1 MTGNNRA
8 MWTKRVACLIAW
20 LMAATVSLAA
30 ALQPP
35 PESAAVAGL
44 AIKLFEH
51 AHYSHHNLDAESA
64 SRFLAR
70 YIEALDYN
78 RLFFLQSDLKEF
90 DNHLATLAHQ
100 TRAGDVQ
107 PGFDIF
113 ARYRERVEQA
123 VALAKDCLKQPMKFD
138 GNETILID
146 RSKTPWPANEAERA
160 KLWRE
165 RVKYDLLQESLNKT
179 KPDEAI
185 RVLTRRY
192 DRMLRSMREMDAG
205 DVLEVYLNAL
215 CHAYDP
221 HSDYLGASQL
231 KDFEIGMRLSLFGIG
246 AVLRSEDGYAKIVS
260 LVPGGPADLDKRLK
274 PNDRI
279 VAVGEGDQPPV
290 DVVDMK
296 LTKVVEHIRGAKGT
310 KVKLTVI
317 PASAADSSVRKVIT
331 IVRDE
336 VKLTE
341 QQAKAKVVELPATN
355 DAPAKRLGVIDLP
368 SFYADTEK
376 IRNGD
381 NNCTSSTRDVG
392 ILIQKLKAQKVDGIV
407 LDLRRNGGG
416 LLDEAV
422 ALAGLFIKEGPIVQI
437 KDPRDRIQVLRD
449 EDPEVAYSG
458 PLVVL
463 VSHVSASASEIFAAA
478 MQDYGRALVIGDS
491 KTFGKGTVQTMLA
504 LSAWLQDVPNP
515 GALKLTTQKFYRV
528 AGGSTQ
534 NRGVIPDITMPSL
547 YDIRD
552 IGESSLNNAMP
563 YDEVQPSPHLNFG
576 AFNGKLTELRQRSM
590 IRVATEREFTYL
602 NEDIARLKQ
611 QLKEGT
617 VSLNKTKRLEEKK
630 ATADRDAARKK
641 ERHTRTVPELK
652 FTDIAVGATNAVVSV
667 TPPHTA
673 PAVATAA
680 KPAAHDADLT
690 NDPDAES
697 DTKEPATDPIL
708 NESLAVLRDLV
719 VLTSPPSGTAVAAT
733 PTPK

>member
-1 MTGNNRA
+1 
-8 MWTKRVACLIAW
+8 
-20 LMAATVSLAA
+20 MAKP
-30 ALQPP
+30 LQPAP
-35 PESAAVAGL
+35 DASAITGL
-44 AIKLFEH
+44 AVKLFEH
-51 AHYSHHNLDAESA
+51 AHYSHHKLDEEAA
-64 SRFLAR
+64 SRFLTR
-70 YIEALDYN
+70 YIESLDYN

-90 DNHLATLAHQ
+90 EAYRPLLVDR

-113 ARYRERVEQA
+113 ARYQQRIEQA
-123 VALAKDCLKQPMKFD
+123 VALAKETLQQPMKFD

-146 RSKTPWPANEAERA
+146 RTKAPWPADEAERA

-179 KPDEAI
+179 KPDEAVRI
-185 RVLTRRY
+185 LTRRY
-192 DRMLRSMREMDAG
+192 DRMLRSMHEMDSG
-205 DVLEVYLNAL
+205 DVLEFYLNAL

-231 KDFEIGMRLSLFGIG
+231 KDFEIGMRMSLFGIG

-279 VAVGEGDQPPV
+279 VAVAEGDQAPV
-290 DVVDMK
+290 DVMDMK

-341 QQAKAKVVELPATN
+341 QRAKAKVVDLAAAN
-355 DAPAKRLGVIDLP
+355 GAPARKLGVIDLP

-376 IRNGD
+376 LRNGD
-381 NNCTSSTRDVG
+381 NDGVSSTHDVAA
-392 ILIQKLKAQKVDGIV
+392 LIEQLKTQHVNGIV

-422 ALAGLFIKEGPIVQI
+422 SLAGLFIKEGPVVQI
-437 KDPRDRIQVLRD
+437 KDPRQRIQVLRD
-449 EDPEVAYSG
+449 EDPAVAYDG

-478 MQDYGRALVIGDS
+478 MQDYGRALVVGDS
-491 KTFGKGTVQTMLA
+491 KTFGKGTVQTMLS
-504 LSAWLQDVPNP
+504 LSAWLPDKDIPNP

-534 NRGVIPDITMPSL
+534 NRGVIPDIIFPSL
-547 YDIRD
+547 YDARD
-552 IGESSLNNAMP
+552 VGESSLNNAMA
-563 YDEVQPSPHLNFG
+563 YDEVQPAPHQNCG
-576 AFNGKLTELRQRSM
+576 VFNGRLTELRQRSLL
-590 IRVATEREFTYL
+590 RVATDPEFTYL
-602 NEDIARLKQ
+602 NEDIARLTRQIKQ
-611 QLKEGT
+611 GSI
-617 VSLNKTKRLEEKK
+617 SLNQAQRLSEKK
-630 ATADRDAARKK
+630 TDADRLADRKK
-641 ERHTRTVPELK
+641 ERLARKTPALK
-652 FTDIAVGATNAVVSV
+652 FTEFTVSATNAVVAV
-667 TPPHTA
+667 AA
-673 PAVATAA
+673 PAAA
-680 KPAAHDADLT
+680 PAASATPHDMNDDSDADEEI
-690 NDPDAES
+690 DA
-697 DTKEPATDPIL
+697 KEPASDPVL
-708 NESLAVLRDLV
+708 KESLAIVGDLASM
-719 VLTSPPSGTAVAAT
+719 TPSQSGTAVAAT
-733 PTPK
+733 PSSH

>member
-1 MTGNNRA
+1 M
-8 MWTKRVACLIAW
+8 KRFVCLIVW
-20 LMAATVSLAA
+20 CLAATVAMA
-30 ALQPP
+30 KPLQPAP
-35 PESAAVAGL
+35 DASAITGL
-44 AIKLFEH
+44 AVKLFEH
-51 AHYSHHNLDAESA
+51 AHYSHHKLDEEAA
-64 SRFLAR
+64 SRFLTR
-70 YIEALDYN
+70 YIESLDYN

-90 DNHLATLAHQ
+90 EAYRPLLVDR

-113 ARYRERVEQA
+113 ARYQQRIEQA
-123 VALAKDCLKQPMKFD
+123 VALAKETLQQPMKFD

-146 RSKTPWPANEAERA
+146 RTKAPWPADEAERA

-179 KPDEAI
+179 KPDEAVRI
-185 RVLTRRY
+185 LTRRY
-192 DRMLRSMREMDAG
+192 DRMLRSMHEMDSG
-205 DVLEVYLNAL
+205 DVLEFYLNAL

-231 KDFEIGMRLSLFGIG
+231 KDFEIGMRMSLFGIG

-279 VAVGEGDQPPV
+279 VAVAEGDQAPV
-290 DVVDMK
+290 DVMDMK

-341 QQAKAKVVELPATN
+341 QRAKAKVVDLAAAN
-355 DAPAKRLGVIDLP
+355 GAPARKLGVIDLP

-376 IRNGD
+376 LRNGD
-381 NNCTSSTRDVG
+381 NDGVSSTHDVAA
-392 ILIQKLKAQKVDGIV
+392 LIEQLKTQHVNGIV

-422 ALAGLFIKEGPIVQI
+422 SLAGLFIKEGPVVQI
-437 KDPRDRIQVLRD
+437 KDPRQRIQVLRD
-449 EDPEVAYSG
+449 EDPAVAYDG

-478 MQDYGRALVIGDS
+478 MQDYGRALVVGDS
-491 KTFGKGTVQTMLA
+491 KTFGKGTVQTMLS
-504 LSAWLQDVPNP
+504 LSAWLPDKDIPNP

-534 NRGVIPDITMPSL
+534 NRGVIPDIIFPSL
-547 YDIRD
+547 YDARD
-552 IGESSLNNAMP
+552 VGESSLNNAMA
-563 YDEVQPSPHLNFG
+563 YDEVQPAPHQNCG
-576 AFNGKLTELRQRSM
+576 VFNGRLTELRQRSLL
-590 IRVATEREFTYL
+590 RVATDPEFTYL
-602 NEDIARLKQ
+602 NEDIARLTRQIKQ
-611 QLKEGT
+611 GSI
-617 VSLNKTKRLEEKK
+617 SLNQAQRLSEKK
-630 ATADRDAARKK
+630 TDADRLADRKK
-641 ERHTRTVPELK
+641 ERLARKTPALK
-652 FTDIAVGATNAVVSV
+652 FTEFTVSATNAVVAV
-667 TPPHTA
+667 AA
-673 PAVATAA
+673 PAAA
-680 KPAAHDADLT
+680 PAASATPHDMNDDSDADEEI
-690 NDPDAES
+690 DA
-697 DTKEPATDPIL
+697 KEPASDPVL
-708 NESLAVLRDLV
+708 KESLAIVGDLASM
-719 VLTSPPSGTAVAAT
+719 TPSQSGTAVAAT
-733 PTPK
+733 PSSH

>member
-1 MTGNNRA
+1 
-8 MWTKRVACLIAW
+8 MWMKHAAGLIVW
-20 LMAATVSLAA
+20 LLVATVSLGAA
-30 ALQPP
+30 SQPP
-35 PESAAVAGL
+35 PESAAVTTL
-44 AIKLFEH
+44 AVKLFEH
-51 AHYSHHNLDAESA
+51 AHYSHHKLDAESA
-64 SRFLAR
+64 SRFLMR
-70 YIEALDYN
+70 YVEALDYN

-90 DNHLATLAHQ
+90 NNLLATLPDR

-113 ARYRERVEQA
+113 ARYQQRIAEA
-123 VALAKDCLKQPMKFD
+123 VALAKESLKQPPNFSTND
-138 GNETILID
+138 TIQID
-146 RSKTPWPANEAERA
+146 RSKAPWPADEADRA
-160 KLWRE
+160 KLWRG
-165 RVKYDLLQESLNKT
+165 RVQYDLLQESLNKT
-179 KPDEAI
+179 KTKPDEAI
-185 RVLTRRY
+185 SVLTRRY

-205 DVLEVYLNAL
+205 DVLEFYLNAL

-246 AVLRSEDGYAKIVS
+246 AILRSEDGYAKIVS

-274 PNDRI
+274 PDDRI

-290 DVVDMK
+290 DVMDMK

-317 PASAADSSVRKVIT
+317 PASAADSSERKVIT

-341 QQAKAKVVELPATN
+341 QQAKAKVVELPAAGDT
-355 DAPAKRLGVIDLP
+355 PAKRLGVIDLP
-368 SFYADTEK
+368 SFYADTDK
-376 IRNGD
+376 IRSGETNYV
-381 NNCTSSTRDVG
+381 SSTRHVS
-392 ILIQKLKAQKVDGIV
+392 ILIAKLKAQKVDGIV

-449 EDPEVAYSG
+449 EDPSVTYDG

-463 VSHVSASASEIFAAA
+463 TSHVSASASEILAAA
-478 MQDYGRALVIGDS
+478 MQDYGRALVVGDS
-491 KTFGKGTVQTMLA
+491 KTFGKGTVQTMLS

-534 NRGVIPDITMPSL
+534 NRGVIPDIIMPSL
-547 YDIRD
+547 YDIRE

-563 YDEVQPSPHLNFG
+563 YDEVQPAPHLNFG
-576 AFNGKLTELRQRSM
+576 AFNGKLTELRQRSLL
-590 IRVATEREFTYL
+590 RVATEREFTYL

-617 VSLNKTKRLEEKK
+617 VSLNKAKRLEEKN
-630 ATADRDAARKK
+630 ATTERDAARKK
-641 ERHTRTVPELK
+641 ERRARKAPELK
-652 FTDIAVGATNAVVSV
+652 FTDLAVGTTNAVASV
-667 TPPHTA
+667 TAPRTA
-673 PAVATAA
+673 PSADAAA
-680 KPAAHDADLT
+680 KPVSHDAD
-690 NDPDAES
+690 DPDATGE
-697 DTKEPATDPIL
+697 DNDVKEPATDPLL

-719 VLTSPPSGTAVAAT
+719 MFTTPSSGTAVAAN
-733 PTPK
+733 PQPK

>member
-1 MTGNNRA
+1 MWMKRTG
-8 MWTKRVACLIAW
+8 CLIVW
-20 LMAATVSLAA
+20 LLVATVSFGA

-35 PESAAVAGL
+35 PESATITGL
-44 AIKLFEH
+44 AVKLFEH
-51 AHYSHHNLDAESA
+51 AHYSHHKLDTESA
-64 SRFLAR
+64 SRFLMR
-70 YIEALDYN
+70 YIEALDYS
-78 RLFFLQSDLKEF
+78 RLFFIQSDLKEF
-90 DNHLATLAHQ
+90 DNHLPALADR

-107 PGFDIF
+107 PAFDIF
-113 ARYRERVEQA
+113 ARYRQRTEEA
-123 VALAKDCLKQPMKFD
+123 VALAKECLKQPMNFD
-138 GNETILID
+138 GNDTILID
-146 RSKTPWPANEAERA
+146 RSKAPWPANETERA

-192 DRMLRSMREMDAG
+192 DRTLRSMREMDAG

-260 LVPGGPADLDKRLK
+260 VVPGGPADLDKRLK
-274 PNDRI
+274 PNDRV
-279 VAVGEGDQPPV
+279 VAVAEGDQPPV

-310 KVKLTVI
+310 KVKLTII
-317 PASAADSSVRKVIT
+317 PANATDSSVRKVIT

-341 QQAKAKVVELPATN
+341 QRAKARVVELAAGN
-355 DAPAKRLGVIDLP
+355 GVPAKRLGVIDLP

-376 IRNGD
+376 MRAGD
-381 NNCTSSTRDVG
+381 NNCTSSTRDVAT
-392 ILIQKLKAQKVDGIV
+392 LLEKLKTQKVDGIV

-422 ALAGLFIKEGPIVQI
+422 TLAGLFIKDGPIVQI
-437 KDPRDRIQVLRD
+437 KDPRQRIQVLRD
-449 EDPEVAYSG
+449 EDPELAYGG

-478 MQDYGRALVIGDS
+478 MQDYGRALVVGDS
-491 KTFGKGTVQTMLA
+491 KTFGKGTVQTMLS

-534 NRGVIPDITMPSL
+534 NRGVIPGITLPSL

-552 IGESSLNNAMP
+552 IGESSLENAMP
-563 YDEVQPSPHLNFG
+563 YDEVQPAAHQNYDSF
-576 AFNGKLTELRQRSM
+576 AGKQTELRQRSM
-590 IRVATEREFTYL
+590 IRVATEPEFTYL

-617 VSLNKTKRLEEKK
+617 VSLNKARRLEEKK
-630 ATADRDAARKK
+630 ATTDREAARKK
-641 ERHTRTVPELK
+641 ERLARNTPPLTFTEITV
-652 FTDIAVGATNAVVSV
+652 TNAVVSASA
-667 TPPHTA
+667 PRTA
-673 PAVATAA
+673 STAA
-680 KPAAHDADLT
+680 AVPKSAVHDPEDDSEAD
-690 NDPDAES
+690 DES
-697 DTKEPATDPIL
+697 DSKEPAADPIL
-708 NESLAVLRDLV
+708 NESLSILRDLV
-719 VLTSPPSGTAVAAT
+719 VFGAHQSGTAVAAT
-733 PTPK
+733 PSPK

>member
-1 MTGNNRA
+1 
-8 MWTKRVACLIAW
+8 MWMKQIVGLIIW
-20 LMAATVSLAA
+20 LLAANLSLGA

-35 PESAAVAGL
+35 PESTAVTAL
-44 AIKLFEH
+44 AVKLFEH
-51 AHYSHHNLDAESA
+51 AHYSHHKLDAESA
-64 SRFLAR
+64 SRFLTR
-70 YIEALDYN
+70 YVEALDYN

-90 DNHLATLAHQ
+90 NNCLATLPDR
-100 TRAGDVQ
+100 TRTGDVQ

-113 ARYRERVEQA
+113 ARYQQRIEQA
-123 VALAKDCLKQPMKFD
+123 VAIAKDCLKQPMSFD

-146 RSKTPWPANEAERA
+146 RSKAPWPANEAERA
-160 KLWRE
+160 KLWHE
-165 RVKYDLLQESLNKT
+165 RVKYDLLQEALNKT

-192 DRMLRSMREMDAG
+192 DRLQRSMREMDPG
-205 DVLEVYLNAL
+205 DILEVYLNAF

-279 VAVGEGDQPPV
+279 VAVSEGDQPPV

-296 LTKVVEHIRGAKGT
+296 LTKVVEHIRGSKGT
-310 KVKLTVI
+310 KVKLTII

-331 IVRDE
+331 LVRDE

-355 DAPAKRLGVIDLP
+355 NAPARRLGVIDLP

-376 IRNGD
+376 MRNGD
-381 NNCTSSTRDVG
+381 NNGTSSTRDVS

-416 LLDEAV
+416 LLDEAI

-437 KDPRDRIQVLRD
+437 KDLRDRIQVLRD
-449 EDPEVAYSG
+449 EDPSIGYDG
-458 PLVVL
+458 PLLVL
-463 VSHVSASASEIFAAA
+463 VSHVSASASEILGAA
-478 MQDYGRALVIGDS
+478 MQDYGRALVVGDS
-491 KTFGKGTVQTMLA
+491 KTFGKGTVQTMLSLA
-504 LSAWLQDVPNP
+504 AWLQDVPNP
-515 GALKLTTQKFYRV
+515 GALKVTTQKFYRV

-534 NRGVIPDITMPSL
+534 NRGVIPDIIMPSS
-547 YDIRD
+547 YDVRE

-563 YDEVQPSPHLNFG
+563 YDEVEPAPHKNFG
-576 AFNGKLTELRQRSM
+576 TLNGKLTELRQRSM
-590 IRVATEREFTYL
+590 IRIATDPEFTYL
-602 NEDIARLKQ
+602 NEDIARVKQ

-617 VSLNKTKRLEEKK
+617 VSLNKAKRLEEKK
-630 ATADRDAARKK
+630 ATTDRESARKK
-641 ERHTRTVPELK
+641 ERRARTSLNYT
-652 FTDIAVGATNAVVSV
+652 FTDITVGATNAVASASASR
-667 TPPHTA
+667 TA
-673 PAVATAA
+673 HATAA
-680 KPAAHDADLT
+680 SAKPVAHDAD
-690 NDPDAES
+690 NPDADDEEN
-697 DTKEPATDPIL
+697 DTKEPASDPIL
-708 NESLAVLRDLV
+708 KESLAILRDLV
-719 VLTSPPSGTAVAAT
+719 TMTPPPSGTAVAAT
-733 PTPK
+733 PSP